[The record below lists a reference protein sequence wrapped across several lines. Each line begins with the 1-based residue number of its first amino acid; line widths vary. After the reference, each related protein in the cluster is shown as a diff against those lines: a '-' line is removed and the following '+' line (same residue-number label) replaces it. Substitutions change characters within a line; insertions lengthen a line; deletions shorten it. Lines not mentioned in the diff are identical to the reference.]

1 MFDCRKTHIQVANG
15 GDSNMQTQH
24 LLTQIIHLDPVKP
37 LDVFVCGQW
46 LFQYSPSSPHYL
58 WANTC
63 HCWARSFCVPNHHFF
78 NQTTSAQL
86 SQLLQSPLF
95 YCISPGFHIICAE
108 LHRKGGLKC
117 LQRESHQPQ
126 AEYCTKDCNY
136 SFVDMSHMLT
146 YHQIIYTDH
155 ARNQ

>member
-1 MFDCRKTHIQVANG
+1 MALPILPFLPTLSLGKH
-15 GDSNMQTQH
+15 MP
-24 LLTQIIHLDPVKP
+24 LLGKILLRTKSS
-37 LDVFVCGQW
+37 
-46 LFQYSPSSPHYL
+46 LFQPNNISP
-58 WANTC
+58 
-63 HCWARSFCVPNHHFF
+63 
-78 NQTTSAQL
+78 AQ
-86 SQLLQSPLF
+86 PAPAIPPF

-108 LHRKGGLKC
+108 LHREGGLKC

-155 ARNQ
+155 ARNQWLLHTEGGWIIIIKKDVKLLDFWLYIVVIFSTINM